1 LHGLRPIGAVARF
14 DAEIAVKGN
23 PCRRL
28 FATIGPLRAGSSFP
42 ARGEFMQN
50 APRHSKQQ
58 VIPTLIN
65 SRPQPPRPDRIRS
78 IRGSFSWIDH
88 RFLRQG
94 FDQGLTRVE
103 KLLYF
108 VLIAVSNRDGV
119 SFYSDERLAEILEI
133 QHAHELSGARNELMD
148 RGLIAF
154 EHGLYQVLDLPDEPH
169 RN

>member
-1 LHGLRPIGAVARF
+1 
-14 DAEIAVKGN
+14 
-23 PCRRL
+23 
-28 FATIGPLRAGSSFP
+28 
-42 ARGEFMQN
+42 MQN
-50 APRHSKQQ
+50 DPRDSKRQ
-58 VIPTLIN
+58 VIPALIN
-65 SRPQPPRPDRIRS
+65 NRPQPPRPDRIRS

-119 SFYSDERLAEILEI
+119 SFYSDERMAEILEI
-133 QHAHELSGARNELMD
+133 QHKHELSGARNELID

-154 EHGLYQVLDLPDEPH
+154 EHGLYQVLDLPDGPH
-169 RN
+169 GN